1 MSAATAELR
10 HAVVAGAD
18 LQSARGQARGIARP
32 LGLAFLVM
40 LVLAW
45 SVVAYS
51 SLVFGLY
58 RAGAHAAT
66 QHQPGTTLVDH
77 RTGSTGP

>member
-1 MSAATAELR
+1 MSAATAQLR
-10 HAVVAGAD
+10 HTAVAGPG
-18 LQSARGQARGIARP
+18 LESARGQARGIARH
-32 LGLAFLVM
+32 LGLAALVV

-66 QHQPGTTLVDH
+66 QHQPGTTLVNH
-77 RTGSTGP
+77 GTGSTGP